1 MAEAKLTIASKNYGS
16 WSLRGWLLCKMAGI
30 DFKEQQT
37 ASDDIVRQFRYYL
50 FTADAPEIA
59 VGIRGSM
66 RAVNQAYH
74 SPLIVVSNP
83 IGTKQCACSDTH
95 K

>member
-1 MAEAKLTIASKNYGS
+1 
-16 WSLRGWLLCKMAGI
+16 
-30 DFKEQQT
+30 
-37 ASDDIVRQFRYYL
+37 
-50 FTADAPEIA
+50 
-59 VGIRGSM
+59 M

-95 K
+95 E